1 MIKII
6 FVCHGNICRS
16 VAAEYIAKKIIKERN
31 IEHLYSIESKAT
43 SLEEIGNDIYP
54 PMKYCLTRHNIQ
66 YQKHRA
72 SRINMRDVNESDYI
86 YYMDNNNLNNLIRM
100 FNDNDKFIN
109 ITKYV
114 DKYNYIEDPWYSDN
128 FDKVVDQLIEC
139 INLIFD
145 HLPNKIS
152 FSHLTIIN
160 QYILRGH

>member
-16 VAAEYIAKKIIKERN
+16 VAAEYIAKKIIKERH
-31 IEHLYSIESKAT
+31 IEHLYSIESRAT
-43 SLEEIGNDIYP
+43 SFEEIGNDIYP
-54 PMKYCLTRHNIQ
+54 PMKNCLTRHNIE

-100 FNDNDKFIN
+100 FGDNDKFIN

-145 HLPNKIS
+145 HLPNKI
-152 FSHLTIIN
+152 
-160 QYILRGH
+160 